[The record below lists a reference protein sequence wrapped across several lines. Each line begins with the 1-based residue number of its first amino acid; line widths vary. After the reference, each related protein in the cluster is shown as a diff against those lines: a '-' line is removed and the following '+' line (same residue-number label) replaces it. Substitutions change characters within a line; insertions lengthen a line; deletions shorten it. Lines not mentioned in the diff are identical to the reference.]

1 MMILLVALFSLDK
14 VFVGGVN
21 EVVVEL
27 VTPDVDEMD
36 GVYGQHGNADDDD
49 CQGVVEESGV
59 EVHEWI
65 EDGISSSKI
74 AIGAPLVDC
83 SFEPIVVSVNRKDIA
98 KSQAEEGQLGTH
110 INNIS
115 DDGVD
120 EMIRKISLFVANRI
134 DSTIDNSSQGKNGN
148 L

>member
-49 CQGVVEESGV
+49 C
-59 EVHEWI
+59 
-65 EDGISSSKI
+65 
-74 AIGAPLVDC
+74 
-83 SFEPIVVSVNRKDIA
+83 
-98 KSQAEEGQLGTH
+98 
-110 INNIS
+110 
-115 DDGVD
+115 
-120 EMIRKISLFVANRI
+120 
-134 DSTIDNSSQGKNGN
+134 
-148 L
+148 